1 MTKKYK
7 VELINSKDS
16 TQNLEWIVVG
26 KDQDYWLSALIN
38 SPIYSKFPK
47 CLSKDV
53 LMTKSFLN
61 GGNMVVEHKE
71 WSFKMKHLGE

>member
-1 MTKKYK
+1 MAKKYK

-16 TQNLEWIVVG
+16 TQNLEGIVIG

-53 LMTKSFLN
+53 
-61 GGNMVVEHKE
+61 
-71 WSFKMKHLGE
+71 FKRIK